1 MADRA
6 FLASIGRI
14 NKHYRHA
21 SNGRLV
27 VYELPELIE
36 APVMLFASLSL
47 LNRASLSDALKIF
60 KGIQEPRLQHRDRKL
75 LCEESDQPDL

>member
-14 NKHYRHA
+14 NEHYRHA
-21 SNGRLV
+21 SNSRLV

-47 LNRASLSDALKIF
+47 LNRASF
-60 KGIQEPRLQHRDRKL
+60 
-75 LCEESDQPDL
+75 PDTL